1 MTKDCVQIKTE
12 INEIVVATE
21 EVQRSRVSKKQN
33 KKHKYLQACAE
44 KNYKTLNC
52 TLGDLKKKIESLNMS
67 LGDFE
72 TSKRRISS
80 ENGDHLSQ
88 LQELAATASLM
99 AQEKTALKDTLEE
112 QRIVVDR
119 ITKERASLLS
129 KFLNLEHTAEGLK
142 DNFEEE
148 TASKDN
154 LANQLIK
161 ATNEA
166 EMWKKKYDVDG
177 IAKAEELEAGKVK
190 LQARL
195 SESQMRVEQVSFRD

>member
-1 MTKDCVQIKTE
+1 M
-12 INEIVVATE
+12 
-21 EVQRSRVSKKQN
+21 
-33 KKHKYLQACAE
+33 QACAE

-52 TLGDLKKKIESLNMS
+52 SLGVLKKKIESLNMS

-72 TSKRRISS
+72 SSKRRISS
-80 ENGDHLSQ
+80 ENGDQLSQ

-99 AQEKTALKDTLEE
+99 AQEKCALKDALEE
-112 QRIVVDR
+112 QRMVVDR

-154 LANQLIK
+154 LANQLNK

-166 EMWKKKYDVDG
+166 EMWKKKYDIDG

-195 SESQMRVEQVSFRD
+195 SESQMRVEQVSFGG